1 MRNGGELTAIGRQP
15 PRCPPPED
23 FVMSATKITSPDH
36 PALGELCAE
45 LASMAREL
53 DVSNLWPEQ
62 QLKLCGEYG
71 VFEWFLEPEFG
82 GQAWDNEA
90 VVHGHLALSSACLT
104 TTFILTQRTGACRRI
119 ATSANEQAKATLL
132 PDLVTGDAMA
142 TVGISHLT
150 TSRRHLA
157 RPVLTA
163 ESVDGGYVLNGFSP
177 WVTGA
182 AQSDHAVVGATV
194 TVNEEVTAE
203 QVLIALPT
211 NLPGVLAAEPAQLV
225 GLTASHTGEL
235 RMKDVFVDER
245 WVLAG
250 PVENVLSI
258 GSGAGAGGYQT
269 STLALGLARSAI
281 HFLATQSTERPE
293 LSAPVEAL
301 ENEHEEVS
309 DLLFAVVRGE
319 PDCSTEQLRQQ
330 ANSLALRSAQ
340 AALAAAK
347 GTGYVLGHPAG
358 RWCREALFFLVWS
371 CPQPVISANLCELAG
386 IAAD

>member
-1 MRNGGELTAIGRQP
+1 AQQ
-15 PRCPPPED
+15 
-23 FVMSATKITSPDH
+23 
-36 PALGELCAE
+36 
-45 LASMAREL
+45 L
-53 DVSNLWPEQ
+53 DESNLWPAQ
-62 QLKLCGEYG
+62 QLQLCAEYG
-71 VFEWFLEPEFG
+71 VFEWFLEPQFG

-90 VVHGHLALSSACLT
+90 IVRGYLALSGACLT

-119 ATSANEQAKATLL
+119 ASADNHQAQAELL
-132 PDLVTGDAMA
+132 PDLVTGNTMA

-163 ESVDGGYVLNGFSP
+163 ESVEGGYVLHGFSP

-182 AQSDHAVVGATV
+182 AQSDYVVVGATM
-194 TVNEEVTAE
+194 TVNDEVTAE
-203 QVLIALPT
+203 QLLVALPT
-211 NLPGVLAAEPAQLV
+211 DLPGVFAAEPAQLV

-235 RMKDVFVDER
+235 RMQGVFVEER

-258 GSGAGAGGYQT
+258 GFGAGAGGYQT

-281 HFLATQSTERPE
+281 DFLATQTTQRSE
-293 LSAPVEAL
+293 LGAPLDAL
-301 ENEHEEVS
+301 EHDYQQVY
-309 DLLFAVVRGE
+309 DQLFAVVRGD

-330 ANSLALRSAQ
+330 ANSLALRSTQ

-347 GTGYVLGHPAG
+347 GTGYVIGHPAG

-386 IAAD
+386 IAAE